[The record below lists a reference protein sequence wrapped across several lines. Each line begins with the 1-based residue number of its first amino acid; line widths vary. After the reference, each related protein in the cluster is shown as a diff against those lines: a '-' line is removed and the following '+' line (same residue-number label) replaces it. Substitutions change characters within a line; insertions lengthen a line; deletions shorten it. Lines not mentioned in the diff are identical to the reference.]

1 MVKQQRAART
11 REALVQAAA
20 TAFDCVGYEAASL
33 AQVSKSAG
41 ISMGA
46 LTFHFPTKDQLAE
59 AVQARGACVTRSAAE
74 KITAEQGRPL
84 RSAIDLTLEV
94 ARLLDED
101 VAVRAAARLTRE
113 CPQAATPWTSVWL
126 PAIEALLCRASTDEL
141 RPGADPQ
148 TVLTLTTHLITG
160 TESYIRRCATLPEQR
175 ESAQDQLERVWRVVL
190 PGISRNN
197 AQLD

>member
-20 TAFDCVGYEAASL
+20 AAFDCVGYEAASL

-46 LTFHFPTKDQLAE
+46 LTFHFPTKEQLAA
-59 AVQARGACVTRSAAE
+59 AVQARGACVTRTAVE
-74 KITAEQGRPL
+74 KITTEQDRPL
-84 RSAIDLTLEV
+84 RSAIELTLEV

-101 VAVRAAARLTRE
+101 VSVRAAARLTRE
-113 CPQAATPWTSVWL
+113 CPNAAPSWTSVWL
-126 PAIEALLCRASTDEL
+126 PAVGDLLDRASQDEL

-148 TVLTLTTHLITG
+148 TILTLTAHLITG
-160 TESYIRRCATLPEQR
+160 TENYIRRCASAPEQR
-175 ESAQDQLERVWRVVL
+175 ESAQDQLYRVWQVVL
-190 PGISRNN
+190 PGIS
-197 AQLD
+197 QGPCPVI